1 MVRQDSAK
9 VPSPVRLRLS
19 PPDSTSKAAA
29 EPAPSILTAP
39 ISSLA
44 TLKRSTLDQLERL
57 GLRTVH
63 DLVRHY
69 PYRYEDMRSAQTV
82 AQLQS
87 APALKS
93 APARSAPEGDV
104 NLIGIIRQVKHIRLR
119 GRVRA
124 KTTAIVD
131 DGTGQITAIWF
142 GRPYLG
148 SQLSA
153 GQRIFLRGRVDVTL
167 AGVQMLVARHRV
179 VPEGESYE
187 GELVPVYPLT
197 SGLTNYAL
205 QRLIARAIQRVL
217 AENGV
222 QRELDPLPESTA
234 KRHKFAD
241 SRWTLRAIHHP
252 KSLKDAGRARDRLI
266 FEEFFLLALAAAL
279 RRAARQGEI
288 APDFS
293 KTATPAAL
301 ADFHATLRALLPFT
315 LTGAQERVTDEIIAD
330 LAKPSPMNRLLQGDV
345 GSGKTAVAAAAVFFA
360 VRAGYQAAF
369 MAPTEILAAQQ
380 FANLTKLLAP
390 AGARIAMLVG
400 ALRRSTRDDILDQLR
415 RGELDIVVGTHALL
429 TEDVEFARLGLV
441 VIDEQHRFGVMQR
454 AALRA
459 KAKRTPHTLVMTA
472 TPIPRTL
479 AQTVYADLEISIVDE
494 LPPGRR
500 PPKTFVRRVESKD
513 KIFAFIRE
521 QVQQGRQAY
530 VVCPAIDESERAMH
544 TAVKQAKELQV
555 SAFKGLR
562 VALLHGK
569 LSGQEKE
576 KIMRMF
582 ADGFVQILIATTVV
596 EVGVDVPNATVML
609 IFDAQEFGLAQLHQL
624 RGRVGRGAAPSY
636 CILVAT
642 DDPDDSENS
651 GDSKE
656 SARLSLLEKTND
668 GFAIAEEDA
677 KIRGSGD
684 IMGTRQHGDF
694 NLHIA
699 DLIRD
704 YKVFLEAKKEADA
717 LIARDPG
724 IRQPEHAVLA
734 AFLAAQ
740 DVQTALRATS

>member
-1 MVRQDSAK
+1 V
-9 VPSPVRLRLS
+9 
-19 PPDSTSKAAA
+19 
-29 EPAPSILTAP
+29 LTEP
-39 ISSLA
+39 ISSLG

-82 AQLQS
+82 AQLR
-87 APALKS
+87 AEPALKS
-93 APARSAPEGDV
+93 AGLHESAGDV
-104 NLIGIIRQVKHIRLR
+104 NLIGIIQQVKHIRLR

-148 SQLSA
+148 SQLRA
-153 GQRIFLRGRVDVTL
+153 GQRIFLRGRVEATL

-179 VPEGESYE
+179 VPEGESYT

-197 SGLTNYAL
+197 SGLTSYVLQRLVTRAL
-205 QRLIARAIQRVL
+205 QRVL
-217 AENGV
+217 GDASAQG
-222 QRELDPLPESTA
+222 ELDPLPEAIA
-234 KRHKFAD
+234 KRRKFAD
-241 SRWTLRAIHHP
+241 ARWALRAIHQP
-252 KSLKDAGRARDRLI
+252 KSLEDAERARKRLI

-279 RRAARQGEI
+279 RRAARQGDS

-293 KTATPAAL
+293 KAATPAAL
-301 ADFHATLRALLPFT
+301 AEFHATLRSLLPFA
-315 LTGAQERVTDEIIAD
+315 LTGAQERVIDEIAKD

-345 GSGKTAVAAAAVFFA
+345 GSGKTAVAAAAVLFA
-360 VRAGYQAAF
+360 ARAGYQSAF

-380 FANLTKLLAP
+380 FANLTKLLSP
-390 AGARIAMLVG
+390 AGVRIAMLVG

-415 RGELDIVVGTHALL
+415 RGELDIAVGTHALL
-429 TEDVEFARLGLV
+429 TQDVEFARLGLV

-459 KAKRTPHTLVMTA
+459 KAKQTPHTLVMTA

-479 AQTVYADLEISIVDE
+479 AQTVYADLDISVIDE
-494 LPPGRR
+494 LPPGRK
-500 PPKTFVRRVESKD
+500 PPKTFLRDVHSKE
-513 KIFAFIRE
+513 KIFAFIRD

-530 VVCPAIDESERAMH
+530 VVCAAIDETERAMH
-544 TAVKQAKELQV
+544 TAVKQAEELRA

-569 LSGQEKE
+569 LSGPDKE

-582 ADGFVQILIATTVV
+582 ADGFLQILIATTVV

-609 IFDAQEFGLAQLHQL
+609 IFDAQSFGLAQLHQL
-624 RGRVGRGAAPSY
+624 RGRVGRGAAASY

-642 DDPDDSENS
+642 DDSE
-651 GDSKE
+651 E
-656 SARLSLLEKTND
+656 SARLRLLEKTND

-684 IMGTRQHGDF
+684 MMGTRQHGDDR
-694 NLHIA
+694 LRIA

-724 IRQPEHAVLA
+724 LGRPEHAVLA

-740 DVQTALRATS
+740 DAQTALRATS